1 MVENTLEKG
10 EIALYEQFL
19 LFSQCSQKI
28 CTVDSKNMGLF
39 GKEFKDAFY
48 KKKKLFVRRTDVATA
63 TRFNI
68 YKSNVLLKI
77 NLCMGHSLLARFAVR
92 T

>member
-39 GKEFKDAFY
+39 GKEFKDPFI
-48 KKKKLFVRRTDVATA
+48 KKNLFVRRTDVATA
-63 TRFNI
+63 TRFDI
-68 YKSNVLLKI
+68 YKSNVLLNI
-77 NLCMGHSLLARFAVR
+77 NLCMGDSLLARFAVR